1 MTQHFSD
8 PQVNKES
15 QIWKLFFIV
24 WFFHSCL
31 MLLINRAESKQQN
44 ASLNGLWMRARN
56 IDQQSRVQPRQNSFH
71 PRSLLQLVVVK
82 RRTQSVTKKKKTMMN
97 DEQFRAGHDNFIYFL
112 WQNFHLTFSLWFAMN
127 ISSWVEEINSSAW
140 NKSDKLLETYSQY
153 INFHLSPG
161 TFLISSR
168 WSTRN

>member
-1 MTQHFSD
+1 
-8 PQVNKES
+8 
-15 QIWKLFFIV
+15 
-24 WFFHSCL
+24 

-112 WQNFHLTFSLWFAMN
+112 
-127 ISSWVEEINSSAW
+127 
-140 NKSDKLLETYSQY
+140 
-153 INFHLSPG
+153 
-161 TFLISSR
+161 
-168 WSTRN
+168 